1 MQNLEKMLFEA
12 VENNTPEEIKKDSIF
27 DYKNEGEFTFKLT
40 QEHVEKLNLWDWFK
54 NYKKERSISPLL
66 QIYPNYST
74 VRMFVL
80 SWYFISICI

>member
-1 MQNLEKMLFEA
+1 MQNLEQMLFEA

-54 NYKKERSISPLL
+54 NYKKEAAV
-66 QIYPNYST
+66 ST
-74 VRMFVL
+74 TGR
-80 SWYFISICI
+80 WEHYWECRYYRAEDRG